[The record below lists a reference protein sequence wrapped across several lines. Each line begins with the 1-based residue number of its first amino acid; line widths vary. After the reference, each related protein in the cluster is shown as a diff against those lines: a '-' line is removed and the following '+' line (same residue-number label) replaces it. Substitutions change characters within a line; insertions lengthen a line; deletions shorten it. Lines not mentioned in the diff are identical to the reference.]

1 LKTTTDDNVQKGN
14 LHKLIIPQ
22 PPTPKKKMLANGV
35 VEGRGRGPTDTVAAG
50 NFE

>member
-1 LKTTTDDNVQKGN
+1 VQKGN

-35 VEGRGRGPTDTVAAG
+35 VEGRGSSDNYDIRISL
-50 NFE
+50 